1 MKEHSAMLEDLK
13 KLDIK
18 EGGYL
23 LVHSSYKSLGPS
35 INGIQQVIA
44 TLKAAIGTEGTLLFP
59 ALSYQYVNADSPYF
73 DIKNTPS
80 CIGSIPEWFRKQ
92 PGVFRSMSPTHS
104 VSAIGPGAKAIT
116 TGHELDDTP
125 VGPNSPF
132 RRLRDLG
139 GKILMLGCGLTPN
152 TSMHGV
158 EELAPP
164 PYLFRE
170 TITYTCIDRD
180 GTASKIP
187 ARRHNFGDSVV
198 QRYDRLKY
206 ILPENVLKT
215 GPVLDANCY
224 LIEAKPM
231 WDIAEAV
238 LREDPLFFVDGPV
251 FCQ

>member
-1 MKEHSAMLEDLK
+1 MKENIAMLRDLK
-13 KLDIK
+13 KLGVK

-23 LVHSSYKSLGPS
+23 LVHSSYKALGPS
-35 INGIQQVIA
+35 IKEIEQVIA
-44 TLKAAIGTEGTLLFP
+44 TLQAAIGEEGTLLFP
-59 ALSYQYVNADSPYF
+59 ALSFESVNAEHPHF

-80 CIGSIPEWFRKQ
+80 CIGAIPEWFRKQ
-92 PGVFRSMSPTHS
+92 PGVLRSMSPTHS
-104 VSAIGPGAKAIT
+104 VSAAGPGAKAVT
-116 TGHELDDTP
+116 TGHDLDDTP

-132 RRLRDLG
+132 RKLRDLNG
-139 GKILMLGCGLTPN
+139 QILMLGCGLMPS

-164 PYLFRE
+164 PYLFKDH
-170 TITYTCIDRD
+170 ITYTCTDWD
-180 GTASKIP
+180 GTVKEIT

-206 ILPENVLKT
+206 ILPKDVLKS
-215 GPVLDANCY
+215 GSVLDADCY

-238 LREDPLFFVDGPV
+238 LREDPLFFVDGY
-251 FCQ
+251 